1 MILGLDSSIKAV
13 MIADRQGGLISHR
26 LVAGVEEEPVISDE
40 RPLAVP
46 LLKQGVVVFL
56 RIAGECPPGRIQSA
70 VEELLCSWPRPIDL

>member
-13 MIADRQGGLISHR
+13 MIVDRRGGLISHR
-26 LVAGVEEEPVISDE
+26 LAAESEMESVISDE

-56 RIAGECPPGRIQSA
+56 RIGVDCTPGRLQSA
-70 VEELLCSWPRPIDL
+70 VEELFRS